1 MSIDHALAADL
12 LAFLDA
18 SPSPWHAVAVTTT
31 RLAAAGFASLDE
43 GERWSLQPGGRYYV
57 VRGGSSLIAFSDFFY
72 STPYGG
78 LASM

>member
-1 MSIDHALAADL
+1 MVCLNRANQDDQTPPLSIDHALAADL

-43 GERWSLQPGGRYYV
+43 GSWSLQPGGRYYV
-57 VRGGSSLIAFSDFFY
+57 VRGAR
-72 STPYGG
+72 P
-78 LASM
+78 